1 MQKTIYMT
9 WGKRK
14 MKPKSNTKKVTKKEV
29 KPLKKIAEEKDL
41 KIASFKKADWFDL
54 KHYWYI
60 LKKQFFPERIIT
72 VNMELM
78 NGDHT
83 HLCVLAS
90 FEGFKYAGGLY
101 MFDNNFKYFDH
112 AFKTYC
118 YDFHQNLSLPIKRTI
133 DVKAIEKAVSE
144 TEDNIQIALNPSTL
158 ETCIKARLAE
168 SAARAGA
175 EDPTQKKIFWFTL
188 TTLLLSAITAVVIL
202 QSSGMLNN
210 IKIPGLG

>member
-1 MQKTIYMT
+1 MLFKTIFLIFILCCFAGASIKDNGYD
-9 WGKRK
+9 
-14 MKPKSNTKKVTKKEV
+14 
-29 KPLKKIAEEKDL
+29 EE
-41 KIASFKKADWFDL
+41 
-54 KHYWYI
+54 YI
-60 LKKQFFPERIIT
+60 KNISDTL
-72 VNMELM
+72 
-78 NGDHT
+78 D
-83 HLCVLAS
+83 
-90 FEGFKYAGGLY
+90 Y
-101 MFDNNFKYFDH
+101 DNNGNFSFI
-112 AFKTYC
+112 
-118 YDFHQNLSLPIKRTI
+118 N
-133 DVKAIEKAVSE
+133 VKAIEKAVSE